1 MKITEVITHQLL
13 VNVDEPFTSSR
24 GWYYKTKGALV
35 VEIRTD
41 TGLIGWGDCYGPA
54 AVNRSIIDSAFKAV
68 LIGRD
73 PFDVEVLWEEL
84 YNKIK
89 D

>member
-1 MKITEVITHQLL
+1 MKISEVITHQLL

-41 TGLIGWGDCYGPA
+41 TGLVGWGDINGTGLG
-54 AVNRSIIDSAFKAV
+54 SF
-68 LIGRD
+68 
-73 PFDVEVLWEEL
+73 
-84 YNKIK
+84 
-89 D
+89 